1 MAFQVP
7 KMQDAHTAQIIAD
20 SPSLSDIPEEL
31 LLYIVSKIKSGDSSR
46 DTATPTRL

>member
-1 MAFQVP
+1 MALPVQ

-20 SPSLSDIPEEL
+20 ESSLSDIPEEL
-31 LLYIVSKIKSGDSSR
+31 LLYIVSNIKSGDSSR